1 MTTVIDTV
9 SKSTP
14 PEGPGP
20 QSAAEKARQKARD
33 KGELYKPRVPIYPK
47 LVHGK
52 WRRIKWALLI
62 LTLSIYYVTP
72 WIRWERPGALPDQAV
87 LVDFFGRRFYF
98 FGIQL
103 WPQEIYFVT
112 GLLVMAALAL
122 FLVTALFGRLW
133 CGYACPQTVWTD
145 LFIYVERAF
154 EGDRNARMRLA
165 AAPWSFDKL
174 WRKAGKHA
182 VWLAVAFGTGGAW
195 IFYFRD
201 APTLLGEFWTGHAPV
216 TSYISCALLTAT
228 TYVFAGHMREQAC
241 TYMCPWPRI
250 QGAMLDDHSL
260 QVTYRRDRGETRG
273 PHKKGQTWEG
283 RGDCID
289 CHACVVACPM
299 GIDIRDGPQLECI
312 NCGLCIDACD
322 EIMDRVG
329 RPRDL
334 IAYDTDFAVVE
345 RAAGRPASYKF
356 VRARTIYYS
365 VALAGVSALVI
376 WGLAN
381 RTPLDLARAAR
392 PQSDLRAV
400 ARRLGAQRLHA
411 EDRQPHLRLAHGGRD
426 PDRRPRRQA
435 QHARR
440 GGGNDRAN
448 HDSGQRGPRPA
459 GLRHGQSDWR
469 GGQPS
474 RHLLDPRSRYRGDGR
489 DHLPHRCGD
498 PAMSILPT
506 TPAVPSRSGAGTS
519 SPASRRSSRS
529 SQPSMVGSW

>member
-1 MTTVIDTV
+1 MTTVINTV
-9 SKSTP
+9 THRGS

-20 QSAAEKARQKARD
+20 QSAAERARAKA
-33 KGELYKPRVPIYPK
+33 KGTGGLYQPRVPIYPK

-62 LTLSIYYVTP
+62 ATLAVYYVTP

-103 WPQEIYFVT
+103 WPQEVYFIT
-112 GLLVMAALAL
+112 GLLVIAALAL

-145 LFIYVERAF
+145 LFIYVERLF

-174 WRKAGKHA
+174 WRKGGKHA
-182 VWLAVAFGTGGAW
+182 IWLGVAFATGGAW

-201 APTLLGEFWTGHAPV
+201 APTLLREFWTGAAPL
-216 TSYISCALLTAT
+216 TSYLSCAILTAT
-228 TYVFAGHMREQAC
+228 TYVFAGHMREQVC
-241 TYMCPWPRI
+241 IYMCPWPRI

-260 QVTYRRDRGETRG
+260 QVTYRLDRGETRG
-273 PHKKGQTWEG
+273 PHKKGQTWDG

-299 GIDIRDGPQLECI
+299 GIDIRNGPQMECI

-334 IAYDTDFAVVE
+334 IAYDTDFAVAE
-345 RAAGRPASYKF
+345 RTAGRPASYRF
-356 VRARTIYYS
+356 VRARTLYYA
-365 VALAGVSALVI
+365 VALVLVSALVG
-376 WGLAN
+376 WGLLNRQPLDLHALRDRNPMFVRLHDGSVRNGYTLKIAN
-381 RTPLDLARAAR
+381 RTFTPKTVEVTITGVPGARLSA
-392 PQSDLRAV
+392 PGEPVGAV
-400 ARRLGAQRLHA
+400 VRTTV
-411 EDRQPHLRLAHGGRD
+411 P
-426 PDRRPRRQA
+426 
-435 QHARR
+435 
-440 GGGNDRAN
+440 AN
-448 HDSGQRGPRPA
+448 EVR
-459 GLRHGQSDWR
+459 GLRVFVTSTPGASAA
-469 GGQPS
+469 S
-474 RHLLDPRSRYRGDGR
+474 VAAVFAVRGDGVS
-489 DHLPHRCGD
+489 
-498 PAMSILPT
+498 AETKT
-506 TPAVPSRSGAGTS
+506 TFLTGAES
-519 SPASRRSSRS
+519 AP
-529 SQPSMVGSW
+529 